1 MEVCES
7 IIASVLPKKAEL
19 RLPHITI
26 IAFFNLIA
34 TAAFRV
40 ESFDFLGHKLFSNY
54 VSKLKDKKR

>member
-19 RLPHITI
+19 RLRHITI
-26 IAFFNLIA
+26 ITFFNLIA

-40 ESFDFLGHKLFSNY
+40 ESYDFLDQKLFSNY